1 MREDTGMY
9 QLEAEGVVTQA
20 KRIIANET
28 NCGATNVTIEVWKD
42 RMKITSNRPGVSL
55 QQHQSTLPFDK
66 GDANR
71 WGTADAISRHIM
83 APGTHA
89 TVYNKSRSEDA
100 DPIKLHT
107 LGENRL
113 IDGTAV
119 TQEGTYDVYLTE
131 AGPLPPISI
140 IRQDGVSLQ
149 QPQHSYPNHVAA
161 FYGPSDDPG
170 TEVTRRMYALV
181 AHTKRD
187 AEPIHRRTLE
197 DLADQ
202 MMILFTRYLEKWRR
216 NEIDANRTSI
226 LFETPHTLSNIQDLA
241 EWDNAANPDVAEISK
256 YLRNRPTP
264 PPTIRT
270 TGVNGNKQVISIDG
284 ADTCTM
290 LGLPENDAILRHLIN
305 DRNLAPIKVANSHV
319 GPMKTLEIER
329 IDVTDGKVVRIY
341 HPHDI
346 AEDPDMIVQKVG
358 HINLHLIVKPRSSG
372 QTEAP
377 VDNSQIHRYVVPS
390 PMWIQNN
397 GKGGKVYIHTS
408 QLANDPK
415 IVRDLVGYTSRT
427 PKESAPDSEYAIDLN
442 GTDIFE
448 QYVTEL
454 LTGSETDAT
463 RNVLR
468 KLADIAETIGVKQV
482 KDEHPW
488 TERSSTGRFY
498 VSMRTN

>member
-1 MREDTGMY
+1 MY
-9 QLEAEGVVTQA
+9 QLEAEGAVTQA
-20 KRIIANET
+20 KRIIAYET
-28 NCGATNVTIEVWKD
+28 NRGATNVTIKVWKD
-42 RMKITSNRPGVSL
+42 RMQITSNRPEGSL
-55 QQHQSTLPFDK
+55 QQHQSTLSFDE
-66 GDANR
+66 GDADK
-71 WGTADAISRHIM
+71 WGTADAISQHIM
-83 APGTHA
+83 APGTHG
-89 TVYNKSRSEDA
+89 TVYDKSRGEDA
-100 DPIKLHT
+100 EPVELHT

-113 IDGTAV
+113 IDGKAL

-140 IRQDGVSLQ
+140 IRRDGVPLQ
-149 QPQHSYPNHVAA
+149 QPQHSYPSHIAA

-202 MMILFTRYLEKWRR
+202 MIILFAQYLEKWRR
-216 NEIDANRTSI
+216 NEIDASRTGI

-256 YLRNRPTP
+256 YLKNRPTP

-270 TGVNGNKQVISIDG
+270 TGVNGNKQVIRIDG
-284 ADTCTM
+284 PDTCTVF
-290 LGLPENDAILRHLIN
+290 GSPENATLLRHLIN
-305 DRNLAPIKVANSHV
+305 DRNLAPIDVANSHV

-329 IDVTDGKVVRIY
+329 IDVTDGDVVRIY
-341 HPHDI
+341 HPNDI
-346 AEDPDMIVQKVG
+346 AEDPDIIVQKVG
-358 HINLHLIVKPRSSG
+358 RINLHLIVKPRDSG
-372 QTEAP
+372 QPETP
-377 VDNSQIHRYVVPS
+377 IDNSQIQRYIIPS
-390 PMWIQNN
+390 PMWVQNN
-397 GKGGKVYIHTS
+397 GKGGKVYVHTG
-408 QLANDPK
+408 QLENDPK
-415 IVRDLVGYTSRT
+415 IVSDLVGYTSRP
-427 PKESAPDSEYAIDLN
+427 PKENAPDSEYAIDLN
-442 GTDIFE
+442 GSDIFE
-448 QYVTEL
+448 QYITEL
-454 LTGSETDAT
+454 LTGSEGAAA

-468 KLADIAETIGVKQV
+468 KLADLAETIGVKQA